1 MLEISPNTH
10 NIMCFKP
17 PGSLTVMC
25 TRIVYLRTPIV
36 KGKYMV
42 HMYFYFDNLERE
54 SLTVQKA
61 VSHDSG
67 YQTILEII

>member
-42 HMYFYFDNLERE
+42 TYVLLF
-54 SLTVQKA
+54 
-61 VSHDSG
+61 
-67 YQTILEII
+67 